1 MHHQH
6 AVVTLKIHFGSQ
18 HPLGCLETGTA
29 YGVFGWVGDGAVGHG
44 MQPCS
49 GVGGQI
55 PALALRIFG
64 QCCCGPEPNESC
76 SPRLLLP
83 LTYPC
88 RLLLCDFFSAG
99 QDCPISSGQTAAVP
113 CWGCRCGLWVHQ
125 PFTSPPQ
132 PRGALQPLHIPP
144 PLAQMV
150 AGVSLW
156 LLLLGPAAGGLCS
169 NTGSAGQAQWE
180 NKGPLAGDLSL
191 FSPVSFSDAFI
202 SSK

>member
-1 MHHQH
+1 M
-6 AVVTLKIHFGSQ
+6 
-18 HPLGCLETGTA
+18 
-29 YGVFGWVGDGAVGHG
+29 
-44 MQPCS
+44 
-49 GVGGQI
+49 
-55 PALALRIFG
+55 
-64 QCCCGPEPNESC
+64 SC

-88 RLLLCDFFSAG
+88 RLLLYDFCSEWARLSHFLRAG
-99 QDCPISSGQTAAVP
+99 SCCALLGLQMWAVGPPALHLSSP
-113 CWGCRCGLWVHQ
+113 
-125 PFTSPPQ
+125 
-132 PRGALQPLHIPP
+132 ALQPLHIPP

-169 NTGSAGQAQWE
+169 NTGSAGRAQWE
-180 NKGPLAGDLSL
+180 NKGLLAGDLSL